1 MPVEAKLQK
10 RPRRHIRVAANHRSN
25 QSGRP
30 ICRCSDANCS
40 RPRHLCELGRRPGVC
55 GLALQDD
62 RQDIPAVH
70 RGRKGIRGARRHH
83 DGLFLG
89 QRDGLLER
97 QLL

>member
-40 RPRHLCELGRRPGVC
+40 RRIGPGRVSIRIPPRRTLTF
-55 GLALQDD
+55 
-62 RQDIPAVH
+62 
-70 RGRKGIRGARRHH
+70 RKRAGTSTVAIGQRHH
-83 DGLFLG
+83 RADTRNSH
-89 QRDGLLER
+89 QTPANIIVSR
-97 QLL
+97 